1 VTSRTQQQEPAK
13 PRKGRSDGPRG
24 DSAGGS
30 DEPRGGSAGGA
41 RSTSGGNV
49 PGPPEGRS
57 SDRTRRQKRPSQSSK
72 RPGPSQKRPGPSR
85 KRLTAD
91 QRREAILDSAL
102 EVFARH
108 GYHAASIDD
117 IARVA
122 GVSKALIYEHFPSK
136 RDLHAALLE
145 RYVGELFE
153 LLAESAATSEP
164 GEVRLR
170 AGVDAF
176 LAFVESRPD
185 AFRML
190 FRDAVE
196 PEVAESLRGL
206 ANQSAAA
213 VAALIATEPRERRA
227 DDEREAEGI
236 AMFGALL
243 SGAVQ
248 SLALWWDEHP
258 DVPRERLVARVMEFA
273 WIGFERLRAGERFER

>member
-1 VTSRTQQQEPAK
+1 M
-13 PRKGRSDGPRG
+13 
-24 DSAGGS
+24 SA
-30 DEPRGGSAGGA
+30 E
-41 RSTSGGNV
+41 
-49 PGPPEGRS
+49 E
-57 SDRTRRQKRPSQSSK
+57 RR
-72 RPGPSQKRPGPSR
+72 
-85 KRLTAD
+85 A
-91 QRREAILDSAL
+91 AILDSAL

-117 IARVA
+117 IAGAA

-136 RDLHAALLE
+136 RHLHAALLE
-145 RYVGELFE
+145 SHVGELFE
-153 LLAESAATSEP
+153 RLAESAATSEP
-164 GEVRLR
+164 GEVRLE

-196 PEVAESLRGL
+196 PEVAESLRRLGR
-206 ANQSAAA
+206 QAAA
-213 VAALIATEPRERRA
+213 TVAGLIASEPRERRG
-227 DDEREAEGI
+227 DDARETEGI
-236 AMFGALL
+236 EMFGALL
-243 SGAVQ
+243 TGAVQ